1 MLQLN
6 EEVQNKLKTIAPLIA
21 FFGLPELGQ
30 VAILPRLKERKYD
43 FPEGDLITRSAI
55 EVLVNAYNAHLN
67 SISIRLLIV
76 KDQSDSEDVK
86 KLAISIDQLLEI
98 TNEIIDRYSFQK
110 SNYSNC
116 FKTTQWKRLCQ
127 ISLEIQQALEIQLVV
142 DTKTLENCIEYWLH
156 P

>member
-6 EEVQNKLKTIAPLIA
+6 EEIQNKLKTIAPLIA

-43 FPEGDLITRSAI
+43 FPEGDPITRSAI
-55 EVLVNAYNAHLN
+55 EVLVNAYKAHLN

-86 KLAISIDQLLEI
+86 KLTIFIDQLLEI
-98 TNEIIDRYSFQK
+98 TNEIIDQYSFQ
-110 SNYSNC
+110 NR
-116 FKTTQWKRLCQ
+116 TTTTASKPLNGKGFAKFPSRF
-127 ISLEIQQALEIQLVV
+127 
-142 DTKTLENCIEYWLH
+142 NRR
-156 P
+156 